1 MQNPIEIKAKTL
13 EEALI
18 QASIALNCPIINL
31 QYEVIQTPSKGF
43 LNIGKKEAIILV
55 GVKESVKEVKEE
67 SVKETNTKEN
77 HQNNIE
83 EKKQKLETETPQE
96 EIITPK
102 PPKKNL
108 KEESH
113 NGDKLHEI
121 KQELKD
127 LFSHLP
133 YKINKII
140 TPKPPKKN
148 LKEESHNG
156 DKLHEIKQELKD
168 LFSHLPYKINKVE
181 VSFYEPGVLLI
192 NIDGEDSALLIG
204 EKGYRYKALSY
215 LLFNWIHPTYGYSIR
230 LEISTF
236 LQNQEKVMEAQLQS
250 VIMTVHEVGKGQMK
264 APDGVLT
271 YIALKKLRKAFPN
284 KYVSIKTNLND
295 EKYIVINDFNNE

>member
-1 MQNPIEIKAKTL
+1 MQNFIEIKAKTL

-43 LNIGKKEAIILV
+43 LSIGKKEAIILAS
-55 GVKESVKEVKEE
+55 VKESVKEVQEE
-67 SVKETNTKEN
+67 SVKETNTKEI
-77 HQNNIE
+77 HQSAE
-83 EKKQKLETETPQE
+83 EKKQNSETGTPQE
-96 EIITPK
+96 EIT
-102 PPKKNL
+102 
-108 KEESH
+108 
-113 NGDKLHEI
+113 
-121 KQELKD
+121 
-127 LFSHLP
+127 
-133 YKINKII
+133 

-181 VSFYEPGVLLI
+181 VSLYEPGVLLI
-192 NIDGEDSALLIG
+192 DIDGEDSALLIG

-215 LLFNWIHPTYGYSIR
+215 LLFNWIHPAYGYSIR

-250 VIMTVHEVGKGQMK
+250 TIMTVHEVGKGQMK

>member
-1 MQNPIEIKAKTL
+1 MQNFIEIKAKTL

-18 QASIALNCPIINL
+18 QASIVLNCPIINL

-43 LNIGKKEAIILV
+43 LNIGKKEAIILAS
-55 GVKESVKEVKEE
+55 VKESVKEVKEE
-67 SVKETNTKEN
+67 SVKETNTKEI

-96 EIITPK
+96 EKITPK
-102 PPKKNL
+102 PPKKNP

-113 NGDKLHEI
+113 NE
-121 KQELKD
+121 
-127 LFSHLP
+127 
-133 YKINKII
+133 
-140 TPKPPKKN
+140 
-148 LKEESHNG
+148 

-181 VSFYEPGVLLI
+181 VSLYEPGVLLI
-192 NIDGEDSALLIG
+192 DIDGEDSALLIG

-215 LLFNWIHPTYGYSIR
+215 LLFNWIHPAYGYSIR

>member
-1 MQNPIEIKAKTL
+1 MQNFIEIKAKTL

-43 LNIGKKEAIILV
+43 LSIGKKEAIILA
-55 GVKESVKEVKEE
+55 GVKESVKEIKEE
-67 SVKETNTKEN
+67 SVKETSTKEI
-77 HQNNIE
+77 HQSTE

-113 NGDKLHEI
+113 NE
-121 KQELKD
+121 
-127 LFSHLP
+127 
-133 YKINKII
+133 
-140 TPKPPKKN
+140 
-148 LKEESHNG
+148 

-181 VSFYEPGVLLI
+181 VSLYEPGVLLI
-192 NIDGEDSALLIG
+192 DIDGEDSALLIG

-250 VIMTVHEVGKGQMK
+250 TIMTVHEVGKGQMK

>member
-43 LNIGKKEAIILV
+43 LSIGKKEAIILA

-67 SVKETNTKEN
+67 GVKETNTKEI
-77 HQNNIE
+77 HQSAE
-83 EKKQKLETETPQE
+83 EKKQNLETETPQE
-96 EIITPK
+96 ERITPK
-102 PPKKNL
+102 PPKKN
-108 KEESH
+108 
-113 NGDKLHEI
+113 
-121 KQELKD
+121 
-127 LFSHLP
+127 P
-133 YKINKII
+133 
-140 TPKPPKKN
+140 
-148 LKEESHNG
+148 KEESHNG

-181 VSFYEPGVLLI
+181 VSLYEPGVLLI
-192 NIDGEDSALLIG
+192 DIDGEDSALLIG

>member
-1 MQNPIEIKAKTL
+1 MQNFIEIKAKTL

-43 LNIGKKEAIILV
+43 LSIGKKEAIILA
-55 GVKESVKEVKEE
+55 GVKESVKEVQEE
-67 SVKETNTKEN
+67 SVKETNTKEI
-77 HQNNIE
+77 HQSAK
-83 EKKQKLETETPQE
+83 EKKQNLETKTPQE

-102 PPKKNL
+102 PPKKNP

-113 NGDKLHEI
+113 NE
-121 KQELKD
+121 
-127 LFSHLP
+127 
-133 YKINKII
+133 
-140 TPKPPKKN
+140 
-148 LKEESHNG
+148 

-181 VSFYEPGVLLI
+181 VSLYEPGVLLI
-192 NIDGEDSALLIG
+192 DIDGEDSALLIG

-236 LQNQEKVMEAQLQS
+236 LQNQEKVMDTQLQS
-250 VIMTVHEVGKGQMK
+250 TIMTVHEVGKGQMK

>member
-43 LNIGKKEAIILV
+43 LNIGKKEAIILA

-77 HQNNIE
+77 HQNHQNNIE
-83 EKKQKLETETPQE
+83 EKKQKLETGTPQE
-96 EIITPK
+96 ERITPK

-121 KQELKD
+121 KQELK
-127 LFSHLP
+127 
-133 YKINKII
+133 
-140 TPKPPKKN
+140 
-148 LKEESHNG
+148 E
-156 DKLHEIKQELKD
+156 

-181 VSFYEPGVLLI
+181 VSLYEPGVLLI

>member
-1 MQNPIEIKAKTL
+1 MQNFIEIKAKTL

-43 LNIGKKEAIILV
+43 LSIGKKEAIILA
-55 GVKESVKEVKEE
+55 GVKEN
-67 SVKETNTKEN
+67 VKETKENSLKETSAKENHQN

-133 YKINKII
+133 YKINK
-140 TPKPPKKN
+140 
-148 LKEESHNG
+148 
-156 DKLHEIKQELKD
+156 
-168 LFSHLPYKINKVE
+168 VE
-181 VSFYEPGVLLI
+181 VSLYEPGVLLI

-236 LQNQEKVMEAQLQS
+236 LQNQEKVMETQLQS

>member
-1 MQNPIEIKAKTL
+1 MQNFIEIKAKTL

-43 LNIGKKEAIILV
+43 LSIGKKEAIILAS
-55 GVKESVKEVKEE
+55 VKESVKEVKEE
-67 SVKETNTKEN
+67 SVKETNTKEI
-77 HQNNIE
+77 HQSAK
-83 EKKQKLETETPQE
+83 EKKQNLEIETPQE

-102 PPKKNL
+102 PPKKN
-108 KEESH
+108 
-113 NGDKLHEI
+113 
-121 KQELKD
+121 
-127 LFSHLP
+127 P
-133 YKINKII
+133 
-140 TPKPPKKN
+140 
-148 LKEESHNG
+148 KEESHNG

-181 VSFYEPGVLLI
+181 VSLYEPRVLLI
-192 NIDGEDSALLIG
+192 DIDGEDSALLIG

-215 LLFNWIHPTYGYSIR
+215 LLFNWIHPAYGYNIR

-236 LQNQEKVMEAQLQS
+236 LQNQEKVMDTQLQS
-250 VIMTVHEVGKGQMK
+250 TIMTVHEVGKGQMK

>member
-43 LNIGKKEAIILV
+43 LNIGKKEAIILA
-55 GVKESVKEVKEE
+55 GVKESVKEVKEVQEE
-67 SVKETNTKEN
+67 SVKETNTKKT
-77 HQNNIE
+77 HQNAE
-83 EKKQKLETETPQE
+83 EKKQNSEIETPQE
-96 EIITPK
+96 KIT
-102 PPKKNL
+102 
-108 KEESH
+108 
-113 NGDKLHEI
+113 
-121 KQELKD
+121 
-127 LFSHLP
+127 
-133 YKINKII
+133 

-181 VSFYEPGVLLI
+181 VSLYEPGVLLI
-192 NIDGEDSALLIG
+192 DIDGEDSALLIG

-215 LLFNWIHPTYGYSIR
+215 LLFNWIHPAYGYNIR

-250 VIMTVHEVGKGQMK
+250 TIMTVHEVGKGQMK

>member
-1 MQNPIEIKAKTL
+1 MQNFIEIKAKTL

-43 LNIGKKEAIILV
+43 LNIGKKEAIILAS
-55 GVKESVKEVKEE
+55 VKESVKEVKEN
-67 SVKETNTKEN
+67 SLKETSAKENHQN

-83 EKKQKLETETPQE
+83 EKKQKLETETPQDE
-96 EIITPK
+96 
-102 PPKKNL
+102 
-108 KEESH
+108 
-113 NGDKLHEI
+113 
-121 KQELKD
+121 
-127 LFSHLP
+127 
-133 YKINKII
+133 II

-181 VSFYEPGVLLI
+181 VSLYEPGVLLI
-192 NIDGEDSALLIG
+192 DIDGEDSALLIG

>member
-43 LNIGKKEAIILV
+43 LSIGKKEAIILA

-67 SVKETNTKEN
+67 SVKETNTKEI
-77 HQNNIE
+77 HQNAE

-102 PPKKNL
+102 PPKKN
-108 KEESH
+108 
-113 NGDKLHEI
+113 
-121 KQELKD
+121 
-127 LFSHLP
+127 P
-133 YKINKII
+133 
-140 TPKPPKKN
+140 
-148 LKEESHNG
+148 KEESHNG

-181 VSFYEPGVLLI
+181 VSLYEPGVLLI
-192 NIDGEDSALLIG
+192 DIDGEDSALLIG

-215 LLFNWIHPTYGYSIR
+215 LLFNWIHPAYGYSIR

-271 YIALKKLRKAFPN
+271 HIALKKLRKAFPN

>member
-1 MQNPIEIKAKTL
+1 MQNFIEIKAKTL

-43 LNIGKKEAIILV
+43 LNIGKKEAIILA

-67 SVKETNTKEN
+67 SVKETNTKEI
-77 HQNNIE
+77 HQSAE
-83 EKKQKLETETPQE
+83 GKKQNLETETPQE

-102 PPKKNL
+102 PPKKN
-108 KEESH
+108 
-113 NGDKLHEI
+113 
-121 KQELKD
+121 
-127 LFSHLP
+127 P
-133 YKINKII
+133 
-140 TPKPPKKN
+140 
-148 LKEESHNG
+148 KEESHNG

-181 VSFYEPGVLLI
+181 VSLYEPGVLLI
-192 NIDGEDSALLIG
+192 DIDGEDSALLIG

-236 LQNQEKVMEAQLQS
+236 LQNQEKIMEAQLQS
-250 VIMTVHEVGKGQMK
+250 TIMTVHEVGKGQMK

>member
-1 MQNPIEIKAKTL
+1 MQNFIEIKAKTL

-43 LNIGKKEAIILV
+43 LNIGKKEAIILA
-55 GVKESVKEVKEE
+55 GVKESVKEIKEE
-67 SVKETNTKEN
+67 SVKETNTKEI
-77 HQNNIE
+77 HQSAE

-102 PPKKNL
+102 PPKKNP

-113 NGDKLHEI
+113 
-121 KQELKD
+121 
-127 LFSHLP
+127 S
-133 YKINKII
+133 
-140 TPKPPKKN
+140 
-148 LKEESHNG
+148 G

-181 VSFYEPGVLLI
+181 VSLYEPGVLLI
-192 NIDGEDSALLIG
+192 DIDGEDSALLIG

-215 LLFNWIHPTYGYSIR
+215 LLFNWIHPAYGYNIR

-236 LQNQEKVMEAQLQS
+236 LQNQEKVMDTQLQS
-250 VIMTVHEVGKGQMK
+250 TIMTVHEVGKGQMK

>member
-1 MQNPIEIKAKTL
+1 MQNFIEIKAKTL

-43 LNIGKKEAIILV
+43 LSIGKKEAIILA
-55 GVKESVKEVKEE
+55 GVKESVKEIKEE
-67 SVKETNTKEN
+67 SVKEIDTKEI
-77 HQNNIE
+77 HQSAE
-83 EKKQKLETETPQE
+83 EKKQNLETETPQE
-96 EIITPK
+96 ERITPK

-113 NGDKLHEI
+113 NE
-121 KQELKD
+121 
-127 LFSHLP
+127 
-133 YKINKII
+133 
-140 TPKPPKKN
+140 
-148 LKEESHNG
+148 

-181 VSFYEPGVLLI
+181 VSLYEPRVLLI
-192 NIDGEDSALLIG
+192 DIDGEDSALLIG

-215 LLFNWIHPTYGYSIR
+215 LLFNWIHPAYGYSIR

-236 LQNQEKVMEAQLQS
+236 LQNQEKVMETQLQS

-295 EKYIVINDFNNE
+295 EKYIVINDFNNEWHHRCYRYPFRQGSD

>member
-1 MQNPIEIKAKTL
+1 MQNFIEIKAKTL

-43 LNIGKKEAIILV
+43 LNIGKKEAIILAS
-55 GVKESVKEVKEE
+55 VKESVKEVKEE
-67 SVKETNTKEN
+67 SVKETNTKEI
-77 HQNNIE
+77 HQSTE

-96 EIITPK
+96 KITTPK
-102 PPKKNL
+102 P
-108 KEESH
+108 S
-113 NGDKLHEI
+113 
-121 KQELKD
+121 
-127 LFSHLP
+127 
-133 YKINKII
+133 
-140 TPKPPKKN
+140 KKN

-181 VSFYEPGVLLI
+181 VSLYEPGVLLI
-192 NIDGEDSALLIG
+192 DIDGEDSALLIG

-215 LLFNWIHPTYGYSIR
+215 LLFNWIHPAYGYNIR

-236 LQNQEKVMEAQLQS
+236 LQNQEKVMDTQLQS
-250 VIMTVHEVGKGQMK
+250 TIMTVHEVGKGQMK

-284 KYVSIKTNLND
+284 KYVSIKTNLNY

>member
-1 MQNPIEIKAKTL
+1 MQNFIEIKAKTL

-55 GVKESVKEVKEE
+55 GVKESVKEIKEVQEE
-67 SVKETNTKEN
+67 SVKETSTKEI
-77 HQNNIE
+77 HQSAE
-83 EKKQKLETETPQE
+83 EKKQNLEIETPQE

-133 YKINKII
+133 YKINK
-140 TPKPPKKN
+140 
-148 LKEESHNG
+148 
-156 DKLHEIKQELKD
+156 
-168 LFSHLPYKINKVE
+168 VE
-181 VSFYEPGVLLI
+181 VSLYEPGVLLI
-192 NIDGEDSALLIG
+192 DIDGEDSALLIG

-215 LLFNWIHPTYGYSIR
+215 LLFNWIHPVYGYNIR

-250 VIMTVHEVGKGQMK
+250 TIMTVHEVGKGQMK

>member
-1 MQNPIEIKAKTL
+1 MQNFIEIKAKTL

-43 LNIGKKEAIILV
+43 LSIGKKEAIILA

-96 EIITPK
+96 EKITPK
-102 PPKKNL
+102 PPKKNP

-113 NGDKLHEI
+113 
-121 KQELKD
+121 
-127 LFSHLP
+127 S
-133 YKINKII
+133 
-140 TPKPPKKN
+140 
-148 LKEESHNG
+148 G

-181 VSFYEPGVLLI
+181 VSLYEPGVLLI
-192 NIDGEDSALLIG
+192 DIDGEDSALLIG

-250 VIMTVHEVGKGQMK
+250 TIMTVHEVGKGQMK

-284 KYVSIKTNLND
+284 KYISIKTNLND

>member
-1 MQNPIEIKAKTL
+1 MQNFIEIKAKTL

-43 LNIGKKEAIILV
+43 LNIGKKEAIILA

-67 SVKETNTKEN
+67 SVKETNTKEI

-83 EKKQKLETETPQE
+83 EKKQKLEIETPQE

-133 YKINKII
+133 YKINK
-140 TPKPPKKN
+140 
-148 LKEESHNG
+148 
-156 DKLHEIKQELKD
+156 
-168 LFSHLPYKINKVE
+168 VE
-181 VSFYEPGVLLI
+181 VSLYEPGVLLI
-192 NIDGEDSALLIG
+192 DIDGEDSALLIG

-215 LLFNWIHPTYGYSIR
+215 LLFNWIHPAYGYNIR

-236 LQNQEKVMEAQLQS
+236 LQNQEKVMDTQLQNT
-250 VIMTVHEVGKGQMK
+250 IMTVHEVGKGQMK

>member
-1 MQNPIEIKAKTL
+1 MQNFIEIKAKTL

-43 LNIGKKEAIILV
+43 LSIGKKEAIILA

-96 EIITPK
+96 ER
-102 PPKKNL
+102 
-108 KEESH
+108 
-113 NGDKLHEI
+113 
-121 KQELKD
+121 
-127 LFSHLP
+127 
-133 YKINKII
+133 I

-181 VSFYEPGVLLI
+181 VSLYEPGVLLI
-192 NIDGEDSALLIG
+192 DIDGEDSALLIG

-295 EKYIVINDFNNE
+295 EKYIVINDFNHE

>member
-1 MQNPIEIKAKTL
+1 MQNFIEIKAKTL

-55 GVKESVKEVKEE
+55 GVKE
-67 SVKETNTKEN
+67 TNTKEN

-96 EIITPK
+96 ER
-102 PPKKNL
+102 
-108 KEESH
+108 
-113 NGDKLHEI
+113 
-121 KQELKD
+121 
-127 LFSHLP
+127 
-133 YKINKII
+133 I

-181 VSFYEPGVLLI
+181 VSLYEPGVLLI
-192 NIDGEDSALLIG
+192 DIDGEDSALLIG

>member
-1 MQNPIEIKAKTL
+1 MQNFIEIKAKTL

-43 LNIGKKEAIILV
+43 LSIGKKEAIILAS
-55 GVKESVKEVKEE
+55 VKESVKEIKEE
-67 SVKETNTKEN
+67 SVKETNTKEI
-77 HQNNIE
+77 HQSTE
-83 EKKQKLETETPQE
+83 EKKQNSEIETPQE

-133 YKINKII
+133 YKINK
-140 TPKPPKKN
+140 
-148 LKEESHNG
+148 
-156 DKLHEIKQELKD
+156 
-168 LFSHLPYKINKVE
+168 VE
-181 VSFYEPGVLLI
+181 VSLYEPGVLLI
-192 NIDGEDSALLIG
+192 DIDGEDSALLIG

-215 LLFNWIHPTYGYSIR
+215 LLFNWIHPAYGYNIR

-236 LQNQEKVMEAQLQS
+236 LQNQEKVMDTQLQS
-250 VIMTVHEVGKGQMK
+250 TIMTVHEVGKGQMK

>member
-1 MQNPIEIKAKTL
+1 MQNFIEIKAKTL

-43 LNIGKKEAIILV
+43 LSIGKKEAIILA

-77 HQNNIE
+77 HQNHQNNIE
-83 EKKQKLETETPQE
+83 EKKQSLETETPQE
-96 EIITPK
+96 EKITPK
-102 PPKKNL
+102 PPKKN
-108 KEESH
+108 
-113 NGDKLHEI
+113 
-121 KQELKD
+121 
-127 LFSHLP
+127 P
-133 YKINKII
+133 
-140 TPKPPKKN
+140 
-148 LKEESHNG
+148 KEESHNG

-181 VSFYEPGVLLI
+181 VSLYEPGVLLI
-192 NIDGEDSALLIG
+192 DIDGEDSALLIG

-250 VIMTVHEVGKGQMK
+250 TIMAVHEVGKGQMK

>member
-1 MQNPIEIKAKTL
+1 MQNFIEIKAKTL

-43 LNIGKKEAIILV
+43 LSIGKKEAIILAS
-55 GVKESVKEVKEE
+55 VKESVKEIKDE
-67 SVKETNTKEN
+67 SVKETNTKEI
-77 HQNNIE
+77 HQSAE
-83 EKKQKLETETPQE
+83 EKKQNLELETPQE
-96 EIITPK
+96 EIT
-102 PPKKNL
+102 
-108 KEESH
+108 
-113 NGDKLHEI
+113 
-121 KQELKD
+121 
-127 LFSHLP
+127 
-133 YKINKII
+133 

-181 VSFYEPGVLLI
+181 VSLYEPGVLLI
-192 NIDGEDSALLIG
+192 DIDGEDSALLIG

-215 LLFNWIHPTYGYSIR
+215 LLFNWIHPAYGYNIR

-236 LQNQEKVMEAQLQS
+236 LQNQEKVMDTQLQNT
-250 VIMTVHEVGKGQMK
+250 IMTVHEVGKGQMK

-295 EKYIVINDFNNE
+295 EKYIVINDFNNEWHHRRYRYPFRQGSD

>member
-1 MQNPIEIKAKTL
+1 MQNFIEIKAKTL

-43 LNIGKKEAIILV
+43 LSIGKKEAIILA
-55 GVKESVKEVKEE
+55 GVKESVKEVKEVQEE
-67 SVKETNTKEN
+67 SVKETNTKEI
-77 HQNNIE
+77 HQSAE
-83 EKKQKLETETPQE
+83 EKKQNSEIETPQE

-102 PPKKNL
+102 PPKKN
-108 KEESH
+108 
-113 NGDKLHEI
+113 
-121 KQELKD
+121 
-127 LFSHLP
+127 P
-133 YKINKII
+133 
-140 TPKPPKKN
+140 
-148 LKEESHNG
+148 KEESHNG

-181 VSFYEPGVLLI
+181 VSLYEPGVLLI
-192 NIDGEDSALLIG
+192 DIDGEDSALLIG

-215 LLFNWIHPTYGYSIR
+215 LLFNWIHPTYGYNIR

-236 LQNQEKVMEAQLQS
+236 LQSQEKVMDTQLQS
-250 VIMTVHEVGKGQMK
+250 TIMTVHEVGKGQMK

>member
-1 MQNPIEIKAKTL
+1 MQNFIEIKAKTL

-55 GVKESVKEVKEE
+55 GVKESVKEIQEE
-67 SVKETNTKEN
+67 SVKETNTKEI
-77 HQNNIE
+77 HQSTE
-83 EKKQKLETETPQE
+83 EKKQNSEIETPQE
-96 EIITPK
+96 EITTPK

-121 KQELKD
+121 E
-127 LFSHLP
+127 
-133 YKINKII
+133 
-140 TPKPPKKN
+140 
-148 LKEESHNG
+148 
-156 DKLHEIKQELKD
+156 QELKD

-181 VSFYEPGVLLI
+181 VSLYEPGVLLI
-192 NIDGEDSALLIG
+192 DIDGEDSALLIG

-215 LLFNWIHPTYGYSIR
+215 LLFNWIHPTYGYNIR

-236 LQNQEKVMEAQLQS
+236 LQNQEKVMDTQLQNT
-250 VIMTVHEVGKGQMK
+250 IMTVHEVGKGQMK

>member
-1 MQNPIEIKAKTL
+1 MQNFIEIKAKTL

-43 LNIGKKEAIILV
+43 LSIGKKEAIILA

-67 SVKETNTKEN
+67 SVKETNTKEI

-83 EKKQKLETETPQE
+83 EKKQNLETETPQE

-133 YKINKII
+133 YKINK
-140 TPKPPKKN
+140 
-148 LKEESHNG
+148 
-156 DKLHEIKQELKD
+156 
-168 LFSHLPYKINKVE
+168 VE
-181 VSFYEPGVLLI
+181 VSLYEPGVLLI
-192 NIDGEDSALLIG
+192 DIDGEDSALLIG

>member
-43 LNIGKKEAIILV
+43 LNIGKKEAIILA
-55 GVKESVKEVKEE
+55 GVKESVKEVKEVQEE
-67 SVKETNTKEN
+67 SVKETNTKEI
-77 HQNNIE
+77 HQSAE
-83 EKKQKLETETPQE
+83 EKKQNLEIETPQE

-133 YKINKII
+133 YKINK
-140 TPKPPKKN
+140 
-148 LKEESHNG
+148 
-156 DKLHEIKQELKD
+156 
-168 LFSHLPYKINKVE
+168 VE
-181 VSFYEPGVLLI
+181 VSLYEPGVLLI
-192 NIDGEDSALLIG
+192 DIDGEDSALLIG

-215 LLFNWIHPTYGYSIR
+215 LLFNWIHPAYGYNIR

-236 LQNQEKVMEAQLQS
+236 LQNQEKVMDTQLQNT
-250 VIMTVHEVGKGQMK
+250 IMTVHEVGKGQMK

>member
-1 MQNPIEIKAKTL
+1 MQNFIEIKAKTL

-43 LNIGKKEAIILV
+43 LSIGKKEAIILA

-67 SVKETNTKEN
+67 SVKETSTKEI
-77 HQNNIE
+77 HQSAE
-83 EKKQKLETETPQE
+83 EKKQNLETETPQE

-102 PPKKNL
+102 PPKKNP

-113 NGDKLHEI
+113 
-121 KQELKD
+121 
-127 LFSHLP
+127 S
-133 YKINKII
+133 
-140 TPKPPKKN
+140 
-148 LKEESHNG
+148 G

-181 VSFYEPGVLLI
+181 VSLYEPGILLI
-192 NIDGEDSALLIG
+192 DIDGEDSALLIG

-215 LLFNWIHPTYGYSIR
+215 LLFNWIHPAYGYSIR

-236 LQNQEKVMEAQLQS
+236 LQNQEKVMEVQLQS
-250 VIMTVHEVGKGQMK
+250 TIMTVHEVGKGQMK

>member
-1 MQNPIEIKAKTL
+1 MQNFIEIKAKTL

-43 LNIGKKEAIILV
+43 LSIGKKEAIILA

-67 SVKETNTKEN
+67 SVKETNTKEIHQN

-102 PPKKNL
+102 LSKKN
-108 KEESH
+108 
-113 NGDKLHEI
+113 
-121 KQELKD
+121 
-127 LFSHLP
+127 P
-133 YKINKII
+133 
-140 TPKPPKKN
+140 
-148 LKEESHNG
+148 KEESHNG

-181 VSFYEPGVLLI
+181 VSLYEPGVLLI
-192 NIDGEDSALLIG
+192 DIDGEDSALLIG

-215 LLFNWIHPTYGYSIR
+215 LLFNWIHPAYGYNIR

-250 VIMTVHEVGKGQMK
+250 TIMTVHEVGKGQMK

>member
-43 LNIGKKEAIILV
+43 LGIGEKKAIILA

-67 SVKETNTKEN
+67 GVKETNTKEI
-77 HQNNIE
+77 HQSAE
-83 EKKQKLETETPQE
+83 EKKQNLETETPQE
-96 EIITPK
+96 ERITPK
-102 PPKKNL
+102 PSKKNP

-113 NGDKLHEI
+113 
-121 KQELKD
+121 
-127 LFSHLP
+127 S
-133 YKINKII
+133 
-140 TPKPPKKN
+140 
-148 LKEESHNG
+148 G

-181 VSFYEPGVLLI
+181 VSLYEPGVLLI
-192 NIDGEDSALLIG
+192 DIDGEDSALLIG

>member
-31 QYEVIQTPSKGF
+31 QYEVIQTPYKGF
-43 LNIGKKEAIILV
+43 LNIGKKEAIILA
-55 GVKESVKEVKEE
+55 SVKEVKEE
-67 SVKETNTKEN
+67 SVKETNTKEI
-77 HQNNIE
+77 HQSAE

-96 EIITPK
+96 ER
-102 PPKKNL
+102 
-108 KEESH
+108 
-113 NGDKLHEI
+113 
-121 KQELKD
+121 
-127 LFSHLP
+127 
-133 YKINKII
+133 I

-181 VSFYEPGVLLI
+181 VSLYEPGVLLI

>member
-67 SVKETNTKEN
+67 SVKEIDTKEN

-96 EIITPK
+96 EKITPK
-102 PPKKNL
+102 PPKKN
-108 KEESH
+108 
-113 NGDKLHEI
+113 
-121 KQELKD
+121 
-127 LFSHLP
+127 P
-133 YKINKII
+133 
-140 TPKPPKKN
+140 
-148 LKEESHNG
+148 KEESHNG

-181 VSFYEPGVLLI
+181 VSLYEPGVLLI
-192 NIDGEDSALLIG
+192 DIDGEDSALLIG

-250 VIMTVHEVGKGQMK
+250 TIMTVHEVGKGQMK

-295 EKYIVINDFNNE
+295 EKYIVINDFNNEWHHRRYRYPFRQGSD

>member
-43 LNIGKKEAIILV
+43 LSIGKKEAIILA

-96 EIITPK
+96 EK
-102 PPKKNL
+102 
-108 KEESH
+108 
-113 NGDKLHEI
+113 
-121 KQELKD
+121 
-127 LFSHLP
+127 
-133 YKINKII
+133 I

-181 VSFYEPGVLLI
+181 VSLYEPGVLLI

>member
-1 MQNPIEIKAKTL
+1 MQNFIEIKAKTL

-43 LNIGKKEAIILV
+43 LNIGKKEAIILA
-55 GVKESVKEVKEE
+55 GVKESVKGIQEE
-67 SVKETNTKEN
+67 SVKETNTKEI
-77 HQNNIE
+77 HQSAE
-83 EKKQKLETETPQE
+83 EKKQKLEIETPQE

-121 KQELKD
+121 E
-127 LFSHLP
+127 
-133 YKINKII
+133 
-140 TPKPPKKN
+140 
-148 LKEESHNG
+148 
-156 DKLHEIKQELKD
+156 QELKD

-181 VSFYEPGVLLI
+181 VSLYEPGVLLI
-192 NIDGEDSALLIG
+192 DIDGEDSALLIG

-215 LLFNWIHPTYGYSIR
+215 LLFNWIHPAYGYNIR

-236 LQNQEKVMEAQLQS
+236 LQNQEKVMDTQLQNT
-250 VIMTVHEVGKGQMK
+250 IMTVHEVGKGQMK

>member
-43 LNIGKKEAIILV
+43 LSIGKKEAIILA

-67 SVKETNTKEN
+67 SVKETNTKEIHQN

-83 EKKQKLETETPQE
+83 EKKQKLETEMSQE
-96 EIITPK
+96 EKITPK
-102 PPKKNL
+102 PPKKN
-108 KEESH
+108 
-113 NGDKLHEI
+113 
-121 KQELKD
+121 
-127 LFSHLP
+127 P
-133 YKINKII
+133 
-140 TPKPPKKN
+140 
-148 LKEESHNG
+148 KEESHNG

-181 VSFYEPGVLLI
+181 VSLYEPGVLLI
-192 NIDGEDSALLIG
+192 DIDGEDSALLIG

-215 LLFNWIHPTYGYSIR
+215 LLFNWIHPAYGYNIR

-250 VIMTVHEVGKGQMK
+250 TIMTVHEVGKGQMK

>member
-1 MQNPIEIKAKTL
+1 MQNFIEIKAKTL

-43 LNIGKKEAIILV
+43 LSIGKKEAIILA

-67 SVKETNTKEN
+67 SVKETNTKEI
-77 HQNNIE
+77 HQSVE

-113 NGDKLHEI
+113 
-121 KQELKD
+121 
-127 LFSHLP
+127 S
-133 YKINKII
+133 
-140 TPKPPKKN
+140 
-148 LKEESHNG
+148 G

-181 VSFYEPGVLLI
+181 VSLYEPGVLLI
-192 NIDGEDSALLIG
+192 DIDGEDSALLIG

-215 LLFNWIHPTYGYSIR
+215 LLFNWIHPAYGYNIR

-250 VIMTVHEVGKGQMK
+250 TIMTVHEVGKGQMK

>member
-1 MQNPIEIKAKTL
+1 MQNFIEIKAKTL

-43 LNIGKKEAIILV
+43 LSIGKKEAIILA

-67 SVKETNTKEN
+67 SVKETNTKEI
-77 HQNNIE
+77 HQNAE
-83 EKKQKLETETPQE
+83 EKKQNLETKTPQE

-102 PPKKNL
+102 PPKKN
-108 KEESH
+108 
-113 NGDKLHEI
+113 
-121 KQELKD
+121 
-127 LFSHLP
+127 P
-133 YKINKII
+133 
-140 TPKPPKKN
+140 
-148 LKEESHNG
+148 KEESHNG

-181 VSFYEPGVLLI
+181 VSLYEPGVLLI
-192 NIDGEDSALLIG
+192 DIDGEDSALLIG

-215 LLFNWIHPTYGYSIR
+215 LLFNWIHPAYGYSIR

-250 VIMTVHEVGKGQMK
+250 TIMTVHEVGKGQMK

>member
-1 MQNPIEIKAKTL
+1 MQNFIEIKAKTL

-43 LNIGKKEAIILV
+43 LNIGKKEAIILAS
-55 GVKESVKEVKEE
+55 VKESVKEVKEE
-67 SVKETNTKEN
+67 SVKETNMKET
-77 HQNNIE
+77 HQSAE
-83 EKKQKLETETPQE
+83 EKKQNSEIETPQE

-127 LFSHLP
+127 LFSHV
-133 YKINKII
+133 
-140 TPKPPKKN
+140 
-148 LKEESHNG
+148 
-156 DKLHEIKQELKD
+156 
-168 LFSHLPYKINKVE
+168 PYKINKVE
-181 VSFYEPGVLLI
+181 VSLYEPGVLLI
-192 NIDGEDSALLIG
+192 DIDGEDSALLIG

-215 LLFNWIHPTYGYSIR
+215 LLFNWIHPAYGYNIR

-236 LQNQEKVMEAQLQS
+236 LQNQEKVMDTQLQNT
-250 VIMTVHEVGKGQMK
+250 IMTVHEVGKGQMK

-295 EKYIVINDFNNE
+295 EKYIVINDFNHE

>member
-31 QYEVIQTPSKGF
+31 QYEVVQTPSKGF
-43 LNIGKKEAIILV
+43 LNIGKKEAIILA
-55 GVKESVKEVKEE
+55 GVKESVKEIKEE
-67 SVKETNTKEN
+67 SVKETNTKENHQN

-96 EIITPK
+96 ERITPK
-102 PPKKNL
+102 PPKKN
-108 KEESH
+108 
-113 NGDKLHEI
+113 
-121 KQELKD
+121 
-127 LFSHLP
+127 P
-133 YKINKII
+133 
-140 TPKPPKKN
+140 
-148 LKEESHNG
+148 KEESHNG

-181 VSFYEPGVLLI
+181 VSLYEPGVLLI
-192 NIDGEDSALLIG
+192 DIDGEDSALLIG

-236 LQNQEKVMEAQLQS
+236 LQNQEKVMDTQLQS
-250 VIMTVHEVGKGQMK
+250 TIMTVHEVGKGQMK

>member
-43 LNIGKKEAIILV
+43 LNIGKKEAIILAS
-55 GVKESVKEVKEE
+55 VKESVKEVKEE
-67 SVKETNTKEN
+67 SVKEI
-77 HQNNIE
+77 HQSAE
-83 EKKQKLETETPQE
+83 EKQNLGIETPQE
-96 EIITPK
+96 ERITPK
-102 PPKKNL
+102 PPKKNP

-113 NGDKLHEI
+113 GGDKLHEI
-121 KQELKD
+121 KR
-127 LFSHLP
+127 
-133 YKINKII
+133 
-140 TPKPPKKN
+140 
-148 LKEESHNG
+148 
-156 DKLHEIKQELKD
+156 ELKD

-181 VSFYEPGVLLI
+181 VSLYEPGVLLI
-192 NIDGEDSALLIG
+192 DIDGEDSALLIG

-215 LLFNWIHPTYGYSIR
+215 LLFNWIHPAYGYNIR

-250 VIMTVHEVGKGQMK
+250 TIMTVHEVGKGQMK